1 MFKISFERALSIL
14 GLNRDYTAEEL
25 KKAYRKGAMEWHPDH
40 RKDPTGE
47 KFKEIGE
54 AYELLKIY
62 KDDVNS
68 RPHVN
73 FVNYLALYKKQ
84 AIMLIRS
91 YVDNISKFKNHELYK
106 EILYCHT
113 MLQNLIE
120 KYEPLINA
128 ATTEYELESIIRKLD
143 EEYDVHTKELYQS
156 FLNKYP
162 YIKGLN
168 LSINYDLK
176 LSKFIEQMDRIKKET
191 LDDLNKKIRRN
202 TLAKYELYSGF
213 NLIEKDVLE
222 IIDNTILNIIS
233 SEYTKE
239 NEIVEQMYENIEIL
253 FENSFDLQIRNG
265 RLEKLIE
272 DAEGIDS
279 VILRMK
285 LEELQQ
291 NINSDD
297 FHDQADLIASNIKSI
312 SNGSYVKEIYTHL
325 VTYYNNCMKYL
336 NPIEDEDDMKK
347 VMNIFNKA
355 VSILFSF
362 KDGILNYDILSYM
375 FGIKFEDLEQDE
387 KLLAYV
393 CNRAAIFNPG
403 YVYVSKNCSSPFVSL
418 YMLDNGYQC
427 RYKDTYGIRTKNI
440 KAASDMTG
448 NCISLSLALANAEF
462 VGKKARSKYGDY
474 INVLYRYIDRYF
486 ILTSSGNIT
495 MSSVDG
501 VRINN
506 KDVPELEMY
515 KNKKLVLDKISER
528 VQSELPYREDTGRR
542 YY

>member
-40 RKDPTGE
+40 GKDPTGE

-91 YVDNISKFKNHELYK
+91 YVDKISKFKNHELYK

-120 KYEPLINA
+120 KYEPMINA

-143 EEYDVHTKELYQS
+143 EEYDVHTKELYQG

-191 LDDLNKKIRRN
+191 LEDLNRKIRHN

-213 NLIEKDVLE
+213 NLIEKDILG

-233 SEYTKE
+233 SEYAKE

-285 LEELQQ
+285 LDELQQ
-291 NINSDD
+291 NINNDD

-312 SNGSYVKEIYTHL
+312 SNGSYVKEIYIHL
-325 VTYYNNCMKYL
+325 VTYYNNCMRYL

-355 VSILFSF
+355 VNILFSF
-362 KDGILNYDILSYM
+362 KDGVLNYDILSYM

-403 YVYVSKNCSSPFVSL
+403 YVYVSKNCGSPFVSL
-418 YMLDNGYQC
+418 YMLEQGYQC
-427 RYKDTYGIRTKNI
+427 RYKDTYGVRTKNI
-440 KAASDMTG
+440 KTASDMTG

-501 VRINN
+501 VRIID

-528 VQSELPYREDTGRR
+528 VQSELPYKEEIGRR